1 MLKKIWQ
8 KIKRKL
14 REKEINSY
22 AKGEGILW
30 LTGFQSKH
38 DQIEKNILINN
49 SFIQK
54 ESVKNW
60 EAYPGHY
67 VDDHNMWYLDIKNA

>member
-49 SFIQK
+49 SFVQK
-54 ESVKNW
+54 ESVQNW
-60 EAYPGHY
+60 EAYPNHKVNDHY
-67 VDDHNMWYLDIKNA
+67 MWYLDIKNA